1 MIKELKY
8 LFYILIIFLFIL
20 LTLKFYFSDTN
31 IKNSYRSLKEID
43 NKIITYSQKLILL
56 KNDTSNVIEYVEK
69 SIDNNEKDFNFWK
82 LIANNGE

>member
-8 LFYILIIFLFIL
+8 LFYILIIFLFLL
-20 LTLKFYFSDTN
+20 LTVKFYFSDTN
-31 IKNSYRSLKEID
+31 KKNSYRSFKEID

>member
-1 MIKELKY
+1 MLKELRY

>member
-56 KNDTSNVIEYVEK
+56 KNDTNDIVEYIK
-69 SIDNNEKDFNFWK
+69 KTNDKNKKNYNFWK
-82 LIANNGE
+82 LIADNDK